1 MKDLILAS
9 QSPRRKELLSLYTT
23 DFTVCVSDFDEDAVT
38 ADTPAR
44 LVEQLARGK
53 CLAVAKE
60 HPGAVVLGCDTVEDV
75 NGEVFG
81 KPHSP
86 DDARRMLRALSG
98 ATHYVHTGVC
108 VSDGTRTESFVDTCK
123 VTFFPLSEEEIERY
137 AATEEPYDKAGAY
150 AIQGRA
156 AVWLE
161 AIEPQVNVFS
171 SVLSSFSVFFI
182 FLCVPPHK
190 LSELF
195 KQESFIMSFLSK
207 DVGVDLGTANTLVYM
222 KGKGIIMREPSVVAV
237 DTKTDE
243 VRCVGAEAKA
253 VIGRTPGSIV
263 AVPVPRSTPT
273 SFDKKLIMKLS
284 FVFLV
289 YSKTHSS
296 PNSTG
301 FDRLSQNNTFLL

>member
-60 HPGAVVLGCDTVEDV
+60 HPGAVVLGCDTVVDV

-150 AIQGRA
+150 GIQA
-156 AVWLE
+156 AGALLVQGLTGDYF
-161 AIEPQVNVFS
+161 NVMGLPIAALARTLREMG
-171 SVLSSFSVFFI
+171 VTAA
-182 FLCVPPHK
+182 
-190 LSELF
+190 LSE
-195 KQESFIMSFLSK
+195 
-207 DVGVDLGTANTLVYM
+207 N
-222 KGKGIIMREPSVVAV
+222 
-237 DTKTDE
+237 
-243 VRCVGAEAKA
+243 
-253 VIGRTPGSIV
+253 
-263 AVPVPRSTPT
+263 
-273 SFDKKLIMKLS
+273 
-284 FVFLV
+284 
-289 YSKTHSS
+289 
-296 PNSTG
+296 
-301 FDRLSQNNTFLL
+301 

>member
-9 QSPRRKELLSLYTT
+9 QSPRRKELLSLYTA

-60 HPGAVVLGCDTVEDV
+60 HPGAVVLGCDTVVDV

-137 AATEEPYDKAGAY
+137 AATEERKKLNSTPPPRNPTIRPVPTPSRAVRRSGWMPLRGIITPLWACPSAGRSACLNSSDSLCGGTHRKMKNTEKLDKT
-150 AIQGRA
+150 
-156 AVWLE
+156 LE
-161 AIEPQVNVFS
+161 KTLTCGYNRNVLFCDRRS
-171 SVLSSFSVFFI
+171 NPVEFVL
-182 FLCVPPHK
+182 LCV
-190 LSELF
+190 LE
-195 KQESFIMSFLSK
+195 
-207 DVGVDLGTANTLVYM
+207 
-222 KGKGIIMREPSVVAV
+222 
-237 DTKTDE
+237 
-243 VRCVGAEAKA
+243 
-253 VIGRTPGSIV
+253 
-263 AVPVPRSTPT
+263 
-273 SFDKKLIMKLS
+273 
-284 FVFLV
+284 
-289 YSKTHSS
+289 
-296 PNSTG
+296 
-301 FDRLSQNNTFLL
+301 